1 MTEVNL
7 LPPEF
12 RQRHRSR
19 ALTRQIVM
27 GVVAAVVLV
36 AVLFVFESSKLSKAQ
51 EDLAAQNA
59 ANAALQSQINTLQRF
74 ADLQTELNTKQQLV
88 TSLQADEVQWSGVL
102 HDLSMV
108 MPSDVFLTNFTGQIT
123 LGSGGWETAPGAT
136 GLIGNLQFQ
145 GVSLNFPNMALWL
158 DRMVNVDGWA
168 NAWVSSAALAQSS
181 SSSTGSTGS
190 TGATGSTGST
200 GSTGG
205 TSGVQFTGSVDLTPA
220 AAQNGTMP

>member
-19 ALTRQIVM
+19 TLTRQIVM
-27 GVVAAVVLV
+27 GVVAAVLLV
-36 AVLFVFESSKLSKAQ
+36 AVVFVIESSKLSQAQ
-51 EDLAAQNA
+51 SDLAAQNA
-59 ANAALQSQINTLQRF
+59 ANAALQTEITSLQRF
-74 ADLQTELNTKQQLV
+74 ADLQTELTTKQQLV

-108 MPSDVFLTNFTGQIT
+108 MPSDVFLTNFTGQISI
-123 LGSGGWETAPGAT
+123 GPGGWETAPSDT
-136 GLIGNLQFQ
+136 GLIGNMQFQ
-145 GVSLNFPNMALWL
+145 GVSLNFPNVALWL

-168 NAWVSSAALAQSS
+168 NSWVGSAALTSTDSS
-181 SSSTGSTGS
+181 SSSSGSTDAS
-190 TGATGSTGST
+190 
-200 GSTGG
+200 
-205 TSGVQFTGSVDLTPA
+205 SGVQFSGSVDLTPA

>member
-12 RQRHRSR
+12 RQRHKSR
-19 ALTRQIVM
+19 TLTRQIVM
-27 GVVAAVVLV
+27 GVVAAVMLL
-36 AVLFVFESSKLSKAQ
+36 AVLFVYESSRLSQAQ
-51 EDLAAQNA
+51 DDLAAQNA
-59 ANAALQSQINTLQRF
+59 ANAALQSEISSLQRF
-74 ADLQTELNTKQQLV
+74 ADLQTELSTKQQLV
-88 TSLQADEVQWSGVL
+88 TALETDQVEWSGVL

-108 MPSDVFLTNFTGQIT
+108 MPSDVYLTNFTGQIT
-123 LGSGGWETAPGAT
+123 LGPGGWETATGAT
-136 GLIGNLQFQ
+136 GLIGNMQFQ
-145 GVSLNFPNMALWL
+145 GVSLNFPNVALWL

-168 NAWVSSAALAQSS
+168 NAWVSSAASAIAQSS
-181 SSSTGSTGS
+181 P
-190 TGATGSTGST
+190 GAG